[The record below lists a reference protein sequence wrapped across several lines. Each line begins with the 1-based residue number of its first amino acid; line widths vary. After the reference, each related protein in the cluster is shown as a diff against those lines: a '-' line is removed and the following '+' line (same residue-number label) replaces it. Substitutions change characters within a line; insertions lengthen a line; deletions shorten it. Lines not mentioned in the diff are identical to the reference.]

1 MLVYSNA
8 VALPPALLPRRIRK
22 DQGLTVVVVGSRE
35 LRSQRIVWRALD
47 RAHRHKSIAML
58 VHGGSPGAEELAAEW
73 AHIMGIRVIAC
84 PADWARDQETA
95 ALKRHKR
102 MIEEFDPDGVIIFSG
117 AVFGDDLAARAGAV
131 RIPVWRPVLSSNRGN
146 GQPHGK

>member
-1 MLVYSNA
+1 M
-8 VALPPALLPRRIRK
+8 ALPPALLPRRIRK

-35 LRSQRIVWRALD
+35 LRSQRAVWQALD
-47 RAHRHKSIAML
+47 RANRHKSIAVL
-58 VHGGSPGAEELAAEW
+58 VHGGTPGAEELAAEW
-73 AHIMGIRVIAC
+73 AYSMGIRVIAC
-84 PADWARDQETA
+84 PADWARDQEIA

-102 MIEEFDPDGVIIFSG
+102 MIDEFDPDGVIIFSG

-131 RIPVWRPVLSSNRGN
+131 RIPVWRPVLSSNRGS